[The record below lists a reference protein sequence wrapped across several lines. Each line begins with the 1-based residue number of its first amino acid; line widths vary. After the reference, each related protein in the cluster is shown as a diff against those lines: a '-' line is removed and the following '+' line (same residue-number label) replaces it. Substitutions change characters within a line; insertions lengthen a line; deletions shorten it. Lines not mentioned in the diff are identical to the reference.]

1 MDTDQI
7 FFMIPPAIAGSIATA
22 VIKVIYDRYKSIKK
36 EKSYESVSEK
46 LNTTK
51 QIEVILNANES
62 YRKEIRGDMARL
74 RKEMESLIENNK
86 VQMSELKNN
95 YEKEIESLQLQI
107 TKMNSELVLYREEH
121 RQMRQLLSK
130 EGIAFN
136 SAISVQK
143 GA

>member
-1 MDTDQI
+1 
-7 FFMIPPAIAGSIATA
+7 MIPPAIAGSIATT

-74 RKEMESLIENNK
+74 RKEMDSLIENNK

-121 RQMRQLLSK
+121 LQMRQLLSK

-136 SAISVQK
+136 SAISIQK

>member
-7 FFMIPPAIAGSIATA
+7 FLMIPPAIAGSIATT

-46 LNTTK
+46 VNTTK

-74 RKEMESLIENNK
+74 RKEMDSLIENNK
-86 VQMSELKNN
+86 VQMSELKSN

-136 SAISVQK
+136 SAISTQK

>member
-7 FFMIPPAIAGSIATA
+7 FLMIPPAIAGSIATT

-46 LNTTK
+46 VNTTK

-74 RKEMESLIENNK
+74 RKEMDSLIENNK
-86 VQMSELKNN
+86 VQMSELKSN

-121 RQMRQLLSK
+121 RQMRQL
-130 EGIAFN
+130 
-136 SAISVQK
+136 
-143 GA
+143 

>member
-1 MDTDQI
+1 
-7 FFMIPPAIAGSIATA
+7 
-22 VIKVIYDRYKSIKK
+22 
-36 EKSYESVSEK
+36 
-46 LNTTK
+46 
-51 QIEVILNANES
+51 
-62 YRKEIRGDMARL
+62 MARL
-74 RKEMESLIENNK
+74 RKEMDSLIENNK

-121 RQMRQLLSK
+121 LQMRQLLSK

-136 SAISVQK
+136 SAISIQK

>member
-1 MDTDQI
+1 
-7 FFMIPPAIAGSIATA
+7 MIPPAIAGSIATA

-74 RKEMESLIENNK
+74 RKEMDSLIENNK
-86 VQMSELKNN
+86 VQMSELKSN

-136 SAISVQK
+136 SAISTQK